1 MLRIY
6 IVLALYCCYQS
17 SFSQG
22 ITKIIPCEYVTYFT
36 YSDNNLYTVGG
47 TARVLPGSRLVL
59 DASGAFNSARA
70 LATDGTY
77 WISTDYTQAFSWS
90 QGPTTD
96 TTGASFNDGIA
107 LWSWSNCVIIGRAD
121 SSLWMQGNDSVGIY
135 HPLGTRY
142 VINQPIK
149 LSQSG
154 VKYQKVVIG
163 GQGIYGLTG
172 DGEVYF
178 WARNSQ
184 SITPTLLTGSV
195 GKVLDIACATY
206 DCFIAVVQNAT
217 GDPTCGQPYCKG
229 TSWGDWGGAFGV
241 TYANLTSI
249 KSVWNLP
256 YSIKKVT
263 ETSNSMHVIDSVGDL
278 YSPAT
283 KCNAQG
289 EAGVGVEYVNQYTY
303 STFPGY
309 GWTFV
314 ASENPIAA
322 APTKIHPGFKHKE
335 IYGASF
341 FGFYKYVTDSSG
353 KIFFWGRNKSN
364 VGAAGAVQNTTDN
377 QNHPNALDEDTL
389 IEVHPLTVSTKT
401 TRFVAPAITITQG
414 NQSISTTIATLTA
427 GGNSMLQINQSSPF
441 DTLRTTQASYLW
453 SKISGTGGTITNPTA
468 RSTNVTGLTNGSY
481 VYQVLMTDNYG
492 GTDTAQAAIT
502 VTNVNYIPIPF
513 GSRIILH

>member
-1 MLRIY
+1 MKLCLILLVL
-6 IVLALYCCYQS
+6 IVS
-17 SFSQG
+17 DSFAQT
-22 ITKIIPCEYVTYFT
+22 IVKIAPCEYVTYFI

-77 WISTDYTQAFSWS
+77 WISTDYTQTFSWS

-96 TTGASFNDGIA
+96 TTGAAFNDGIA
-107 LWSWSNCVIIGRAD
+107 VWSWSNCVIITRAD

-135 HPLGTRY
+135 HNLASGRY

-149 LSQSG
+149 MSQSG
-154 VKYQKVVIG
+154 IKYQKVVIG

-195 GKVLDIACATY
+195 GRVLDIACATY
-206 DCFIAVVQNAT
+206 DCFIAIVQNAT

-229 TSWGDWGGAFGV
+229 TSWGDWGGAFGI
-241 TYANLTSI
+241 TYSNLTSI
-249 KSVWNLP
+249 KSVWGLP

-263 ETSNSMHVIDSVGDL
+263 ETSNTIHVIDSVGDL
-278 YSPAT
+278 YGVA

-289 EAGVGVEYVNQYTY
+289 ELGNGDEIVNQYTY

-309 GWTFV
+309 GWTFGN
-314 ASENPIAA
+314 SENPYA
-322 APTKIHPGFKHKE
+322 APMVKVHAGFKHKE

-341 FGFYKYVTDSSG
+341 FGFFKYTTDSSG
-353 KIFFWGRNKSN
+353 KIFFDGRNKSN
-364 VGAAGAVQNTTDN
+364 VGATGYVQNATDN
-377 QNHPNALDEDTL
+377 NNHPNALDETSF
-389 IEVHPLTVSTKT
+389 IEVFPLTVSTKT
-401 TRFVAPAITITQG
+401 TRFVAPAVTITQG
-414 NQSISTTIATLTA
+414 NQSISVSTATLTA
-427 GGNSMLQINQSSPF
+427 GGNSMLQINQNSPF
-441 DTLRTTQASYLW
+441 DTVRTTQASYNW
-453 SKISGTGGTITNPTA
+453 TKVSGTGGTITSPTTK
-468 RSTNVTGLTNGSY
+468 STTVTGLTAGTY
-481 VYQVLMTDNYG
+481 TYQVLMTDNYG
-492 GTDTAQAAIT
+492 GTDTAQATIT
-502 VTNVNYIPIPF
+502 VANVSYLAIPW
-513 GSRIILH
+513 GARIIAQ